1 MLRWRAHLNCRG
13 FSITSSPCLGDTTN
27 HEKGAGEGLTV
38 DSVSPRHLAARRSF
52 KCGAAVATASP
63 LTSLIWTLQWYH
75 ELFAFGWEWAMPK
88 SG

>member
-1 MLRWRAHLNCRG
+1 MLRLEPNAYSRG

-27 HEKGAGEGLTV
+27 HEKGGGDGLTV

-75 ELFAFGWEWAMPK
+75 ELSALGRKWAMPK